1 MLSMVSH
8 IYWKQSVN
16 GHCLHLIVAEIM
28 VAEITLPLL
37 LPNLHTLTRILIL
50 FDLISFLR
58 NVLVYSWR
66 KEKKVVILLST
77 PNKGKSPPC

>member
-16 GHCLHLIVAEIM
+16 GHCLHLIVAEI
-28 VAEITLPLL
+28 VVVEITLPLL

-50 FDLISFLR
+50 FDFFP
-58 NVLVYSWR
+58 
-66 KEKKVVILLST
+66 KKCTCLLLEEGEEGGNST
-77 PNKGKSPPC
+77 